1 VRSSLRGVTVVCLP
15 DARAREQVGDIAGVN
30 FVIWDGSG
38 DPPPD
43 AMPTE
48 FLVGE
53 YSSRVPRPDA
63 LARLRDLRVIQ
74 LLSAGADPW
83 LPVVPDG
90 VTLCTA
96 QGVHGASTAELAVAG
111 MLAVLRQLPQ
121 FVRQQERSHWE
132 RQRGQSLSEL
142 KVLVV
147 GAGDV
152 GRRVEAA
159 VRALDGQVSVVARQA
174 RDGVHAMT
182 ELPDLLAEHQVVVL
196 AVPLTQ
202 TTQGLVDAAFLA
214 GMPDQALLVNVAR
227 GPVVQTNALVA
238 ELTAGRLRAFLDV
251 TDPEPLPPDHPLWQ
265 LPGVLLTP
273 HVGGGTPGW
282 AARGYRLVRE
292 QIGRFLAGDELRNV
306 VRDG

>member
-1 VRSSLRGVTVVCLP
+1 VCLP
-15 DARAREQVGDIAGVN
+15 DTRAREQVGDIAGVDV
-30 FVIWDGSG
+30 VIWDGSG
-38 DPPPD
+38 DPPSD
-43 AMPTE
+43 AISTE

-53 YSSRVPRPDA
+53 YSARVPRREA
-63 LARLRDLRVIQ
+63 LAALPELRVIQ

-90 VTLCTA
+90 VSLCTA

-121 FVRQQERSHWE
+121 FVRQQDLRRWE
-132 RQRGQSLSEL
+132 RQKGQSLSEL

-152 GRRVEAA
+152 GRRVAAA
-159 VRALDGQVSVVARQA
+159 VRALDGQVSLVARQA

-182 ELPDLLAEHQVVVL
+182 ELPELLGAHQVVVL
-196 AVPLTQ
+196 AVPLTSQ
-202 TTQGLVDAAFLA
+202 TRGLVDAAFLA
-214 GMPDQALLVNVAR
+214 AMPDRALLVNVAR
-227 GPVVQTNALVA
+227 GPVLQTDALVA
-238 ELTAGRLRAFLDV
+238 ELAAGRLRAFLDV
-251 TDPEPLPPDHPLWQ
+251 TDPEPLPPDHPLWR
-265 LPGVLLTP
+265 LPSVLLTP

-292 QIGRFLAGDELRNV
+292 QIGRFRAGEELRNV
-306 VRDG
+306 VRDGY